1 MATQTTYYD
10 LIKVEG
16 TDLVNP
22 LTQLNPN
29 MDAIDA
35 AMHGLSVNAIG
46 TAVEVIT
53 GTVHALTRVNQT
65 DAKFIQFIA
74 SGDYDSGDTFTLDGV
89 AINATYPDGTS
100 LETDAY
106 ATGATVLIGL
116 NADDSTATFYLSKAG
131 SGIATDSERLG
142 GELPTFYSSKSYADG
157 IKTTADA
164 AADAVAKKAL
174 VNVYYDTSTQKL
186 YRVLADGSQGAEI
199 PINIPAM
206 TSKWTNNSPAAS
218 FAGQTITVSG
228 LSSAKEICIKIR
240 SSNTA
245 SEENQLILELNNST
259 TEGQAIICASGT
271 LRYRKIT
278 VNKSTNEVVFG
289 GGYSGSTASNTSA
302 IPTEILIR

>member
-74 SGDYDSGDTFTLDGV
+74 SGDYDTGDTFTLDGV

-116 NADDSTATFYLSKAG
+116 NADDSTATFYLSKTG
-131 SGIATDSERLG
+131 SGVATDSERLG
-142 GELPTFYSSKSYADG
+142 GELPAYYSSKSYADD

-164 AADAVAKKAL
+164 AAAAIAKKAL
-174 VNVYYDTSTQKL
+174 VNVYYDSVSGKL
-186 YRVLADGSQGAEI
+186 YRVLADGSQGGEI
-199 PINIPAM
+199 KV
-206 TSKWTNNSPAAS
+206 SRELD
-218 FAGQTITVSG
+218 FANKVTI
-228 LSSAKEICIKIR
+228 
-240 SSNTA
+240 
-245 SEENQLILELNNST
+245 ST
-259 TEGQAIICASGT
+259 TAITTTKAGAIIATG
-271 LRYRKIT
+271 K
-278 VNKSTNEVVFG
+278 
-289 GGYSGSTASNTSA
+289 SGSTSA
-302 IPTEILIR
+302 AYITVDDIKVGMLPPSDMSDAGNVCINDIPSGKSIKVVTAINANANAMFVPYK

>member
-29 MDAIDA
+29 MDAIDT
-35 AMHGLSVNAIG
+35 AMHGLSINAIG

-142 GELPTFYSSKSYADG
+142 GELPTFYSSKSYADD

-164 AADAVAKKAL
+164 AAAAITKKAL
-174 VNVYYDTSTQKL
+174 VNVYYDPSTQKL
-186 YRVLADGSQGAEI
+186 YRVLADGSQGGVI
-199 PINIPAM
+199 PMGMKCALYGTATINN
-206 TSKWTNNSPAAS
+206 TGK
-218 FAGQTITVSG
+218 TIDISSLN
-228 LSSAKEICIKIR
+228 LSSADDYMVIANNE
-240 SSNTA
+240 SSSGVAVTA
-245 SEENQLILELNNST
+245 KSST
-259 TEGQAIICASGT
+259 SFT
-271 LRYRKIT
+271 LRVGEGSARTCSWQVIT
-278 VNKSTNEVVFG
+278 FK
-289 GGYSGSTASNTSA
+289 
-302 IPTEILIR
+302 

>member
-29 MDAIDA
+29 MDVIDA

-157 IKTTADA
+157 IKSTADA
-164 AADAVAKKAL
+164 AAAAVAKKAL

-186 YRVLADGSQGAEI
+186 YRVLSDGSQGSEIKTGGI
-199 PINIPAM
+199 PILKYSAPLHTFSSGNLSYTA
-206 TSKWTNNSPAAS
+206 TKDCYLLGS
-218 FAGQTITVSG
+218 FPSSNVQCTITIDNTVVFSNEYNQYG
-228 LSSAKEICIKIR
+228 NIRVPMITPLIKIKSGSSVTVSNA
-240 SSNTA
+240 SSNLHIY
-245 SEENQLILELNNST
+245 EE
-259 TEGQAIICASGT
+259 A
-271 LRYRKIT
+271 
-278 VNKSTNEVVFG
+278 
-289 GGYSGSTASNTSA
+289 
-302 IPTEILIR
+302 